1 MLKPIE
7 FENSINIIS
16 LVVNMANMIKNGGK
30 YNYNMYI
37 QKVYD
42 ETKDIVDNYF
52 KILNDTKHFLEDRQK
67 TLDEIIIFLENKRVD
82 FRTIR
87 CEVRTIVNMDDFYL
101 KNEDYSNFMRGVLG
115 VLQGGLESN
124 ILTDRG
130 VENVYH
136 NHTIN
141 DIIEECKRKKE
152 YESDSNLIK
161 LNLELNDAIEEQ
173 EIELQ
178 KSWNLVCESYIKIS
192 RKLPNRLYD

>member
-1 MLKPIE
+1 MVIKEIE
-7 FENSINIIS
+7 FENFIKIIS
-16 LVVNMANMIKNGGK
+16 SVVKMIKKGEK

-42 ETKDIVDNYF
+42 ETEDIVKNYF

-87 CEVRTIVNMDDFYL
+87 CEVRTIVSMDNFYL

-152 YESDSNLIK
+152 YENDSNLIK

-173 EIELQ
+173 EIELE
-178 KSWNLVCESYIKIS
+178 KSWNLVYESYIKIS
-192 RKLPNRLYD
+192 RKLQNRLIN

>member
-1 MLKPIE
+1 MDIKEIVE
-7 FENSINIIS
+7 FIKIIPS
-16 LVVNMANMIKNGGK
+16 VVKMIKKGGK

-42 ETKDIVDNYF
+42 ETEDIVKNYF

-87 CEVRTIVNMDDFYL
+87 CEVRTIVSMDNFYL

-130 VENVYH
+130 GEKVYH

-152 YESDSNLIK
+152 YENDSNLIK

-173 EIELQ
+173 EIELE
-178 KSWNLVCESYIKIS
+178 KSWNLVCESYFKIS
-192 RKLPNRLYD
+192 RKLPNRLND

>member
-1 MLKPIE
+1 MKLTEMEIMK
-7 FENSINIIS
+7 IILS
-16 LVVNMANMIKNGGK
+16 VVEMIKKDEK

-42 ETKDIVDNYF
+42 ETKDIVNNYF

-67 TLDEIIIFLENKRVD
+67 TLDETIIFLENKRVD

-87 CEVRTIVNMDDFYL
+87 CEVRAIVTIDDFYL
-101 KNEDYSNFMRGVLG
+101 RNEDYSNFMRGVLG

-124 ILTDRG
+124 ILTNRG
-130 VENVYH
+130 AENVYH

-141 DIIEECKRKKE
+141 DIIEVCKRKKE
-152 YESDSNLIK
+152 YENASNLIK

-192 RKLPNRLYD
+192 KKLPNKLNN

>member
-1 MLKPIE
+1 MVIKEIE
-7 FENSINIIS
+7 FENFIKIIS
-16 LVVNMANMIKNGGK
+16 SVVKMIKKGEK

-42 ETKDIVDNYF
+42 ETKDIVNNYF

-82 FRTIR
+82 FRAIR
-87 CEVRTIVNMDDFYL
+87 CEVRTIVSMDDFYL

-124 ILTDRG
+124 IFTDRG
-130 VENVYH
+130 VENVYN

-152 YESDSNLIK
+152 YENDSNLIQ

-173 EIELQ
+173 ERELQ
-178 KSWNLVCESYIKIS
+178 RSWNLVCESYFKIS

>member
-1 MLKPIE
+1 MDIKEIVE
-7 FENSINIIS
+7 FIKLIPS
-16 LVVNMANMIKNGGK
+16 VVKMIKKGRE

-37 QKVYD
+37 QKVYN
-42 ETKDIVDNYF
+42 ETRDIVNNYF

-87 CEVRTIVNMDDFYL
+87 CEVRTIVSMDNFYL

-136 NHTIN
+136 NHMITSYQ
-141 DIIEECKRKKE
+141 EHCKYKAFRSLQTRK
-152 YESDSNLIK
+152 NNI
-161 LNLELNDAIEEQ
+161 
-173 EIELQ
+173 
-178 KSWNLVCESYIKIS
+178 
-192 RKLPNRLYD
+192 